1 MEKIIIIKK
10 DGTREAF
17 NASKIITAVG
27 KSAARIMVKFT
38 PDEEERIIK
47 HVTDNISELGLKEVP
62 ILTMH
67 SLVEAA
73 LREVNEKV
81 AKSYCDYRNYKTS
94 FIHMMDEVYTKS
106 QAIRYIGDKRNANTD

>member
-10 DGTREAF
+10 NGTREAF

-47 HVTDNISELGLKEVP
+47 HV
-62 ILTMH
+62 
-67 SLVEAA
+67 
-73 LREVNEKV
+73 
-81 AKSYCDYRNYKTS
+81 
-94 FIHMMDEVYTKS
+94 S
-106 QAIRYIGDKRNANTD
+106 QPTRQ